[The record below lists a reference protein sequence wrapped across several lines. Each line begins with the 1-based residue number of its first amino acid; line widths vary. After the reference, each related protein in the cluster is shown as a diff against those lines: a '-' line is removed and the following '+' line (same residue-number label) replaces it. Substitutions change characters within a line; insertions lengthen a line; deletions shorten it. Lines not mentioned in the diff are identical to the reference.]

1 MDFFDK
7 IGKKASQTYKYTAEK
22 TSKLAKEAKLR
33 LKMNEDKSDIND
45 LYKQIGKKVYEK
57 HVIDDVIN
65 IKEEL
70 EEECTKIDVISQEI
84 ESILKEI
91 LTLKDRKQCPNCF
104 EQIEKDAQYC
114 PKCGTKQE
122 KVEENEEEKEN
133 IESEQSEE
141 ETAKEA
147 EIVNDYTSNQ
157 EEDNS

>member
-7 IGKKASQTYKYTAEK
+7 IGKTASQTYKYTAEK

-33 LKMNEDKSDIND
+33 LKMNEDRSDIDD

-57 HVIDDVIN
+57 HVIDDNIN
-65 IKEEL
+65 IKEDL

-91 LTLKDRKQCPNCF
+91 LTLKDRKQCPKCF

-114 PKCGTKQE
+114 QKCGAKQE
-122 KVEENEEEKEN
+122 KVADMNDVKDDN
-133 IESEQSEE
+133 I
-141 ETAKEA
+141 
-147 EIVNDYTSNQ
+147 
-157 EEDNS
+157 